1 MSLFQRIKNILKS
14 PDPPIPEKTILS
26 VGPGDVVE
34 VSLVT
39 YQVIG
44 KTYQPSRNA
53 VLLTLQD
60 GTSIQYLYYE
70 EREQSAYA
78 LYRSIDGRL
87 DSFNE
92 VPTTITLD
100 EVSYF
105 LEELYT
111 GMATT
116 VGKTPFTNS
125 GEQYVWQFQSDDRKL
140 LRIEWKN
147 GRFMMYEGESI
158 LPADVQILRG
168 T

>member
-1 MSLFQRIKNILKS
+1 MSLFKRIKNLLKS
-14 PDPPIPEKTILS
+14 PEPPIPEKTILS

-34 VSLVT
+34 VSLIT

-44 KTYQPSRNA
+44 KTHHTSRQA
-53 VLLTLQD
+53 ILLTLQD
-60 GTSIQYLYYE
+60 GASIKYLYCE
-70 EREQSAYA
+70 DREKTAYA
-78 LYRSIDGRL
+78 LYSSIDGRL

-100 EVSYF
+100 DVSYF
-105 LEELYT
+105 LEEHFS

-116 VGKTPFTNS
+116 VGKTPFSGS

-140 LRIEWKN
+140 LRIEWKD

-158 LPADVQILRG
+158 LTADVQILRG